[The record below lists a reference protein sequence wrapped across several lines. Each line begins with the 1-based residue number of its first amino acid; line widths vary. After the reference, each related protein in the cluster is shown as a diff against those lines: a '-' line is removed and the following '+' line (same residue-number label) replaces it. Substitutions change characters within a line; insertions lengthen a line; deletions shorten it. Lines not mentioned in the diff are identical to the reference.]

1 MSNPASAPSA
11 SDLRPLIGAHVDD
24 PTPYHRALTH
34 RSCLRDPHTDV
45 EQSNERLEYIGD
57 AFLDL
62 LVAVELYEHF
72 PEENEGFL
80 SRMRARLVSETPLA
94 NAARRCDLGRYLRLS
109 PNAERNGGRK
119 KPSILSDAFEAF
131 TGALYLDRGH
141 DAAAQFA
148 RRYLLDPTDLRT
160 LVHRNRN
167 YKSLL
172 QERVQAM
179 GRPLPTYTMVDRTG
193 PDHDA
198 TFVVEVAVAGT
209 SLGHGRA
216 GSKKKAE
223 QEAAHEAIK
232 RMDGELS

>member
-1 MSNPASAPSA
+1 MATSSRAPSV
-11 SDLRPLIGAHVDD
+11 SEIRPLIGAHVDD

-34 RSCLRDPHTDV
+34 RSCLRDPHIDV

-72 PEENEGFL
+72 PEEDEGFL

-109 PNAERNGGRK
+109 PNAEKNGGRK

-131 TGALYLDRGH
+131 TAALYLDQGH
-141 DAAAQFA
+141 DAAAQFV
-148 RRYLLDPTDLRT
+148 RRYLLNPTNFHT
-160 LVHRNRN
+160 LVNRNRN

-179 GRPLPTYTMVDRTG
+179 GSALPTYTVVDRTG
-193 PDHDA
+193 PDHDV
-198 TFVVEVAVAGT
+198 TFVVEVAVDGT
-209 SLGHGRA
+209 SLGRGRA

-223 QEAAHEAIK
+223 QDAAHEAIK
-232 RMDGELS
+232 RMDGALS

>member
-11 SDLRPLIGAHVDD
+11 SELRPLIGAHVDD
-24 PTPYHRALTH
+24 PTLYHRALTH
-34 RSCLRDPHTDV
+34 RSCLRDPHLNV

-62 LVAVELYEHF
+62 LVAVELYEYF

-119 KPSILSDAFEAF
+119 KSSILSDAFEAV
-131 TGALYLDRGH
+131 TGALYLDQGH
-141 DAAAQFA
+141 DAAAQFV
-148 RRYLLDPTDLRT
+148 RRYLLDPADFET

-172 QERVQAM
+172 QEQLQAA
-179 GRPLPTYTMVDRTG
+179 GHPLPTYTMTDRTG

-198 TFVVEVAVAGT
+198 TFVVEVALDGT
-209 SLGHGRA
+209 TLGRGRA

-223 QEAAHEAIK
+223 QEAAHEALK
-232 RMDGELS
+232 RMDGALS

>member
-1 MSNPASAPSA
+1 MATSAQAPSA
-11 SDLRPLIGAHVDD
+11 AELSPLIGAHADD
-24 PTPYHRALTH
+24 LTLYHRALTH
-34 RSCLRDPHTDV
+34 RSCLRDPSIDV
-45 EQSNERLEYIGD
+45 DQSNERLEYIGD

-62 LVAVELYEHF
+62 LVGVDLYEHF

-94 NAARRCDLGRYLRLS
+94 NAARRCDLGQFLRLS

-131 TGALYLDRGH
+131 VGALYLDRGH

-148 RRYLLDPTDLRT
+148 RRYLLDPADLDA

-172 QERVQAM
+172 QEQLQGA
-179 GRPLPTYTMVDRTG
+179 GRPLPTYSVIDRTG

-198 TFVVEVAVAGT
+198 TFVVEVAVDGT
-209 SLGHGRA
+209 VLGKGRA

-223 QEAAHEAIK
+223 QDAAYEAIK
-232 RMDGELS
+232 RMSGR

>member
-1 MSNPASAPSA
+1 MSNPAALPSA
-11 SDLRPLIGAHVDD
+11 STLAPLTGSAVDD
-24 PTPYHRALTH
+24 LTLYHRALTH
-34 RSCLRDPHTDV
+34 RSCLRDPGIDAEH
-45 EQSNERLEYIGD
+45 SNERLEYIGD

-148 RRYLLDPTDLRT
+148 RRYLLDPADLET

-172 QERVQAM
+172 QERLQAA
-179 GRPLPTYTMVDRTG
+179 GRPLPTYILKDRTG
-193 PDHDA
+193 PDHDS
-198 TFVVEVAVAGT
+198 TFVVEVDVDGT
-209 SLGHGRA
+209 SLGQGRA

-223 QEAAHEAIK
+223 QQAAHEALK
-232 RMDGELS
+232 QMHG